1 MITCGTQVV
10 AGSSG
15 GGGSTSLPATPADAL
30 LDAGSPSTMLGLN
43 ASGVGEALLASTVL
57 DRLLALRRP
66 AGSSALLWECSEGA
80 SPLASTGSVSC
91 SLANAGAAVIG
102 YTEPLSPL
110 AGTALRCTGAS
121 TSEVNGGAGVYP
133 STATTTAVTL
143 WALVVLRTMPG
154 SAGCAIARD
163 YGATWT
169 APFGAFVDILP
180 SGVVRAFAPFGSTPT
195 YDTVSSAAGE
205 VEINRPHLVGCTHD
219 GTTLRVWVDGRAVA
233 SKGVD
238 TPLTWGAAGS
248 WRLGANGG
256 GNGLD
261 GSVVRAGVET
271 SVWTQAQW
279 ATLYRQTMGAA
290 P

>member
-1 MITCGTQVV
+1 MARDLEAVLIPTD
-10 AGSSG
+10 
-15 GGGSTSLPATPADAL
+15 ATPSTIL
-30 LDAGSPSTMLGLN
+30 GLDATGAP
-43 ASGVGEALLASTVL
+43 EALPSSTVL

-80 SPLASTGSVSC
+80 SPLASTGSVAC
-91 SLANAGAAVIG
+91 SLADAGAAVVG

-121 TSEVNGGAGVYP
+121 TSEVVGGAGVYP

-154 SAGCAIARD
+154 SAGCVIARD
-163 YGATWT
+163 YGASWV

-205 VEINRPHLVGCTHD
+205 VEINRLHLVGMTYD
-219 GTTLRVWVDGRAVA
+219 GTTLRVWVDGRQVA
-233 SKGVD
+233 SKSVD
-238 TPLTWGAAGS
+238 TPLAWGAAGS

-261 GSVVRAGVET
+261 GSVLRAGVET
-271 SVWTQAQW
+271 SAWSQTTW
-279 ATLYRQTMGAA
+279 ATRYRKAVGAA

>member
-10 AGSSG
+10 SGSSG
-15 GGGSTSLPATPADAL
+15 GGGAPLPATPAAAL
-30 LDAGSPSTMLGLN
+30 LDESAPSTIVVLDADGHGEGLPP
-43 ASGVGEALLASTVL
+43 ALLSPTLLTAA
-57 DRLLALRRP
+57 LALRRP
-66 AGSSALLWECSEGA
+66 AGSSALLWECTEST

-154 SAGCAIARD
+154 SAGCVIARD

-205 VEINRPHLVGCTHD
+205 VEINRPHLVGCTYD

-238 TPLTWGAAGS
+238 TPLTWGAANS
-248 WRLGANGG
+248 
-256 GNGLD
+256 
-261 GSVVRAGVET
+261 
-271 SVWTQAQW
+271 
-279 ATLYRQTMGAA
+279 
-290 P
+290 

>member
-1 MITCGTQVV
+1 MARDLEAVLIPTD
-10 AGSSG
+10 
-15 GGGSTSLPATPADAL
+15 ATPSTIL
-30 LDAGSPSTMLGLN
+30 GLDATGAP
-43 ASGVGEALLASTVL
+43 EALSSSTVL

-91 SLANAGAAVIG
+91 SLADAGAAVIG
-102 YTEPLSPL
+102 YTEALSPL

-133 STATTTAVTL
+133 AGATTTAVTM
-143 WALVVLRTMPG
+143 WALVVIRTMPG
-154 SAGCAIARD
+154 SAGCVIARD

-180 SGVVRAFAPFGSTPT
+180 SGVVRAFAPFGASPT
-195 YDTVSSAAGE
+195 YDTVSSSAGE
-205 VEINRPHLVGCTHD
+205 VEINRLHLIGATYD
-219 GTTLRVWVDGRAVA
+219 GSTLRVWVDGRQVA
-233 SKGVD
+233 SKSVD
-238 TPLTWGAAGS
+238 TPLAWGAAGS

-261 GSVVRAGVET
+261 GSVLRAGVET
-271 SVWTQAQW
+271 SAWSQTTW
-279 ATLYRQTMGAA
+279 ATRYRQTMGAA
-290 P
+290 G